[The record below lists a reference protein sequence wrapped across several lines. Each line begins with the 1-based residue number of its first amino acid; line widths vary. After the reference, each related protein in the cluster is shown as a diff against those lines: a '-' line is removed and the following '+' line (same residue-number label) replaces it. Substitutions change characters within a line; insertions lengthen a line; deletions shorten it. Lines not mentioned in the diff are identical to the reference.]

1 MDNFLKQHRS
11 NRDVADYTLKFGKHR
26 GRTFEQ
32 VYSEDK
38 AYVAWCLQALEQEK
52 NGKMLEY
59 FKQRVEQDYVGEPE
73 PVKKKKK
80 EKT

>member
-1 MDNFLKQHRS
+1 MDNFLKQHS
-11 NRDVADYTLKFGKHR
+11 SSRDVANYTLKFGKHR

-38 AYVAWCLQALEQEK
+38 AYVAWCLQTLEQEK
-52 NGKMLEY
+52 NGKMLDY
-59 FKQRVEQDYVGEPE
+59 FRQRVEEDYVE

-80 EKT
+80 EKC